1 MNLCSGTFSSAVES
15 RVYSEPLLDESKSAG
30 SLMKHF
36 GEPKMDSYAR
46 KSFDNLFN
54 AEKRS
59 TGTDETKPGSLDNG
73 GLLMKGNESD
83 VDPEL
88 LELCT
93 GNFAQ
98 TGQEKHAAT
107 KSPSKYE
114 NSTFCQSVFSIHRT
128 GFCEFSLENA
138 LFRQLYL

>member
-1 MNLCSGTFSSAVES
+1 MELCSGTFSSAVES
-15 RVYSEPLLDESKSAG
+15 QVYGEPLIEESKSAG

-54 AEKRS
+54 ADKRS
-59 TGTDETKPGSLDNG
+59 TGTNEKELGSLDLG
-73 GLLMKGNESD
+73 GLIMNDNESD

-98 TGQEKHAAT
+98 TGQEKNETT
-107 KSPSKYE
+107 KSPSKCE
-114 NSTFCQSVFSIHRT
+114 NSAPLWPASCI
-128 GFCEFSLENA
+128 C
-138 LFRQLYL
+138 

>member
-1 MNLCSGTFSSAVES
+1 MYG
-15 RVYSEPLLDESKSAG
+15 EPLIEESKSAG

-46 KSFDNLFN
+46 KSFDNLFT
-54 AEKRS
+54 ADKRS
-59 TGTDETKPGSLDNG
+59 TGTDETKLGSLDDG
-73 GLLMKGNESD
+73 GLIMNGNESD

-98 TGQEKHAAT
+98 TGQEKCEAT
-107 KSPSKYE
+107 KSPSKCE
-114 NSTFCQSVFSIHRT
+114 NSASFQPVSSILKA
-128 GFCEFSLENA
+128 GSCEFSLENA
-138 LFRQLYL
+138 LFGQLRFCLIFIANLEY